1 MTATAVEEARTDEA
15 FPAPWPALATFVLC
29 IVGAGISGYL
39 TYVHFNNPT
48 GLACP
53 ATGII
58 DCAKVVTSSYSVIAG
73 VPVPVAGL
81 AFFVGMAVLC
91 SPQAWR
97 SPWPAL
103 RWVRVLGTVTG
114 VAMIAWLIYAELFRL
129 DALCLWCTSV
139 HVVTVLLFIAVAFT
153 TASVTAI
160 RVPAEE

>member
-1 MTATAVEEARTDEA
+1 MTATAVTEAGTDGA
-15 FPAPWPALATFVLC
+15 IPAPWPALVTFVLC
-29 IVGAGISGYL
+29 IAGAGISGYL

-81 AFFVGMAVLC
+81 AFFVAMAALC
-91 SPQAWR
+91 SPWAWR
-97 SPWPAL
+97 SARPVL
-103 RWVRVLGTVTG
+103 RWIRVAGAVSG
-114 VAMIAWLIYAELFRL
+114 VVMISWLIYAELFRL

-139 HVVTVLLFIAVAFT
+139 HVITVLLFIAVAFT
-153 TASVTAI
+153 TASVTAV
-160 RVPAEE
+160 RVPADD

>member
-1 MTATAVEEARTDEA
+1 MTAAAVEEAEIDEA
-15 FPAPWPALATFVLC
+15 APAPWPALATFVLC
-29 IVGAGISGYL
+29 IAGIGISAYL

-58 DCAKVVTSSYSVIAG
+58 DCAKVVTSSYSVIFG

-81 AFFVGMAVLC
+81 AFFVGMAALC
-91 SPQAWR
+91 SPWAWR
-97 SPWPAL
+97 SALPAL
-103 RWVRVLGTVTG
+103 RWVRVAGAVTG

-139 HVVTVLLFIAVAFT
+139 HVITVLLFIAVAFT
-153 TASVTAI
+153 TASVTAV
-160 RVPAEE
+160 RVPPAD